1 MEWNKKQIKLLLSL
15 YNWNV
20 KWPKENVCGQ
30 KSPVE
35 IVLRYVIKIN
45 NKKKLRTG

>member
-1 MEWNKKQIKLLLSL
+1 MSNDQRKMFV
-15 YNWNV
+15 V
-20 KWPKENVCGQ
+20 K